1 LISFVLLSLLSQFH
15 LWKYQL
21 HNLEHFQIT
30 WKTSKWPRW
39 ASRHFDTTSSIS
51 LQRNSARSMCTI
63 CFPKPVS
70 CRTCFANWFD
80 SSTIMDWGSVRS
92 RQRSLLLHFPAQ
104 IETSVRL
111 SAGKFRIG

>member
-1 LISFVLLSLLSQFH
+1 LLSFVLLSLLSQFH

-39 ASRHFDTTSSIS
+39 ASCHFDTTGSIS

-70 CRTCFANWFD
+70 ELVLQTGFTRP
-80 SSTIMDWGSVRS
+80 RS
-92 RQRSLLLHFPAQ
+92 WTEEVSDLGRGLFSFTFLH
-104 IETSVRL
+104 
-111 SAGKFRIG
+111 K